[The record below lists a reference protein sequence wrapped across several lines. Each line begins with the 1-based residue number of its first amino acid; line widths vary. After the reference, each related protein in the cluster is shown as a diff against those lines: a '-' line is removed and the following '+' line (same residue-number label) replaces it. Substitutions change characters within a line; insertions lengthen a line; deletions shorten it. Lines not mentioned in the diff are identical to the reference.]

1 MGPEV
6 LLLMQVAGA
15 VISTV
20 DGVAAASG
28 QEEIA
33 NSKARLQTAQV
44 SAQIAQEEAQSA
56 IEATQRER
64 RLTAALAS
72 QRAAAGGIVE
82 LSSGSFLRLQET
94 TIGTLNREQRIAD
107 FVEQAAIT
115 NLNLKKEDIELNRIA
130 SVNAAKSEKQGA
142 IFKGIGEIGGKA
154 TSDNF
159 DLIKNSDLLGG
170 A

>member
-15 VISTV
+15 VVGTAQKVS
-20 DGVAAASG
+20 AASA
-28 QEEIA
+28 QEDIA
-33 NSKARLQTAQV
+33 NSKAKLQTAQV
-44 SAQIAQEEAQSA
+44 SAEIAQERAQSA

-115 NLNLKKEDIELNRIA
+115 NLNLKKEDIELNRIS
-130 SVNAAKSEKQGA
+130 SVQATESQKAGLITNAALDITDSFKTYNKLKAAKS
-142 IFKGIGEIGGKA
+142 
-154 TSDNF
+154 D
-159 DLIKNSDLLGG
+159 
-170 A
+170 